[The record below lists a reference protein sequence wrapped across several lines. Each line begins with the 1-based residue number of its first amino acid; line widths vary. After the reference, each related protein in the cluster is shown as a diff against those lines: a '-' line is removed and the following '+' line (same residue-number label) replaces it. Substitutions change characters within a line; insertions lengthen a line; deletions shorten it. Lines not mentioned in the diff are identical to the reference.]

1 MSEPIIKEE
10 VQQSIREDEGI
21 DDEYV
26 DEFIDILD
34 AKYRDLEF
42 DDELV
47 SLTRMD
53 IEGFKVIDELDV
65 SISDRAT
72 IIHGRNSK
80 GKSSFIEATRFNLFG
95 RDNDDPLITRPINRN
110 YKKLKTDG
118 YWRKG
123 RRNYQSTGR
132 WSGIRAMK
140 ATISPTSSKIR
151 GTVNTARRSNAPN
164 QKSTT

>member
-1 MSEPIIKEE
+1 MSEPRIKEE
-10 VQQSIREDEGI
+10 VRQSIREDEGI

-26 DEFIDILD
+26 DEFIDLLD

-80 GKSSFIEATRFNLFG
+80 GRAASL
-95 RDNDDPLITRPINRN
+95 RPP
-110 YKKLKTDG
+110 G
-118 YWRKG
+118 
-123 RRNYQSTGR
+123 STF
-132 WSGIRAMK
+132 SAETMAIH
-140 ATISPTSSKIR
+140 
-151 GTVNTARRSNAPN
+151 
-164 QKSTT
+164 